1 MSRTSFRISER
12 SCIYLQSSTLGI
24 YILTKLVWQKATV
37 VEHEVR
43 IKCSG
48 KHTMLSCSLVKLFHC
63 KLIKPFEYLKV
74 QREKKTN
81 QNFVQNKNK
90 IKKDSKLI

>member
-74 QREKKTN
+74 QREKKQT
-81 QNFVQNKNK
+81 KILYK
-90 IKKDSKLI
+90 IKIK